1 MSDVTTID
9 ADGRSVEI
17 GHPDKLLFA
26 KDGISKAD
34 LARYMVKIA
43 PVMLPH
49 IDGRPLSYQR
59 FPDGIEASG
68 FFQKHAGEHFP
79 DWVRRASLP
88 KEGGTV
94 DYVVAD
100 SAATL
105 AYLADQAAI
114 VLHVGLARVDRPDHP
129 DRLIIDLDP
138 PEDDFAKVV
147 AAAHRVKALLDRLEL
162 SSFLMTTGSRG
173 LHVVLPLDRK
183 VAFDPVRE
191 VAHDLAARLAQAHP
205 DALTVEQRKAKR
217 GDRVFLDVGRN
228 AYGQT
233 AVAPYSPRARQGAP
247 VATPVDWREI
257 DANGMTARHWTMANI
272 ARRLGQRDDPW
283 KEIDRSP
290 HSAAAISEALAR
302 LG

>member
-1 MSDVTTID
+1 MSDAATID
-9 ADGRSVEI
+9 ADGRTVEI
-17 GHPDKLLFA
+17 GHPDKLMFP
-26 KDGISKAD
+26 KDDISKAD
-34 LARYMVKIA
+34 LARYMVKMA
-43 PVMLPH
+43 PAMLPH

-59 FPDGIEASG
+59 FPDGIEGSG

-79 DWVRRASLP
+79 DWVRRASLA

-129 DRLIIDLDP
+129 DRLVIDLDP
-138 PEDDFAKVV
+138 PEDDFATVV
-147 AAAHRVKALLDRLEL
+147 AAAHRVKDLLDRLDL
-162 SSFLMTTGSRG
+162 ASFVMTTGSRG

-183 VAFDPVRE
+183 EAFDAVRD
-191 VAHDLAARLAQAHP
+191 VAHDLADRLAQAHP

-233 AVAPYSPRARQGAP
+233 AVAPYSPRARPGAP
-247 VATPVDWREI
+247 VATPVEWDEI
-257 DANGMTARHWTMANI
+257 DAKGMTARRWTMSNI

-283 KEIDRSP
+283 KAIARSP
-290 HSAAAISEALAR
+290 HNAAAIGDALAR
-302 LG
+302 LE